1 MKWCGGTVGKQRI
14 IIESDEDESEPSN
27 IGALVALVVF
37 VLLVVVWWLG
47 I

>member
-1 MKWCGGTVGKQRI
+1 MGKQRI
-14 IIESDEDESEPSN
+14 IIEPMEDESEPSN
-27 IGALVALVVF
+27 VGALAVLVVF